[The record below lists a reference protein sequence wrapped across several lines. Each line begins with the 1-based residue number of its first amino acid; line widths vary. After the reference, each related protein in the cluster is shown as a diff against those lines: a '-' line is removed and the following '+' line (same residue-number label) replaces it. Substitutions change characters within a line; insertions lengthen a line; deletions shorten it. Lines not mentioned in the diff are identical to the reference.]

1 MSGGGGP
8 HIRPGRDD
16 DAPGFIAL
24 IGACWGEYP
33 GVEVDVPAEVP
44 EIHALASHV
53 AGQGGALWT
62 VEQDGRVVGMT
73 ATYPDGAAWTL
84 SRVYL
89 DAGLRGTGLG
99 QRLLRL
105 AEDHARNGGADRLV
119 LWSDVLFTRAH
130 AFYEKHGYLRRGGL
144 RALGNSSNTI
154 EAGYAKPLRG
164 LVVEQVDVAAAESA
178 ERGLARI
185 LQLSVGDGSF
195 VSFLPPLARDSAL
208 AFWRGVTRA
217 VGAGA
222 THLFVAWLDGALAGT
237 VQLGL
242 DMPPNQSHR
251 GDIRKLLVDPAM
263 RRRGVA
269 RALMQAAEAAAKA
282 AGRSLLVLDTRV
294 DGGADRLYRDLGW
307 SEAGTIP
314 GYALDA
320 QGNAHGTTFFFKN
333 V

>member
-130 AFYEKHGYLRRGGL
+130 AFYEKHGLPAPRRLACAGQFVEHDRGRLRQTAAWAGGRAGGRG
-144 RALGNSSNTI
+144 
-154 EAGYAKPLRG
+154 RG
-164 LVVEQVDVAAAESA
+164 
-178 ERGLARI
+178 RKC
-185 LQLSVGDGSF
+185 
-195 VSFLPPLARDSAL
+195 
-208 AFWRGVTRA
+208 
-217 VGAGA
+217 GAGA
-222 THLFVAWLDGALAGT
+222 RPH
-237 VQLGL
+237 
-242 DMPPNQSHR
+242 PPTQR
-251 GDIRKLLVDPAM
+251 G
-263 RRRGVA
+263 
-269 RALMQAAEAAAKA
+269 
-282 AGRSLLVLDTRV
+282 
-294 DGGADRLYRDLGW
+294 
-307 SEAGTIP
+307 
-314 GYALDA
+314 
-320 QGNAHGTTFFFKN
+320 
-333 V
+333 